1 MGNEVD
7 RSIEFVEGLKRQWMA
22 MIDALVD
29 PLMIVRD
36 DYIILKAN
44 LALAKMNNTSSFG
57 DVIGQKCYEVFA
69 GRKTPCNGCRMHE
82 AGEKKQAKHGSLD
95 EVDGKR
101 YFETVSQPVFDLT
114 GELEGVVQVYR
125 DRTDARRMQSQLL
138 QSEKLA
144 SIGLLAGGI
153 AHEINNPLGGILI
166 FSQMLL
172 REMDKLSP
180 HYQDVVEIESAT
192 QRCKEIVER
201 LLDFARQRPEKI
213 EAIQNVRMFEVMASA
228 LKFAMVVPQAKKVE
242 IKHIWQN
249 QDITI
254 AAHTNKTIQVFLNL
268 LQNAIQAMKKGGT
281 LTIRQR
287 EVVDSSIEYVVIDIE
302 DTGMGMDV
310 ATLNHI
316 FDPFFTTKEPGEGTG
331 LGLAIC
337 YGIMQEFDGRL
348 SVVSEIGKGTTFSAW
363 FPKNRLQ

>member
-1 MGNEVD
+1 MGKEVD
-7 RSIEFVEGLKRQWMA
+7 KSLEFVEGLKRQWMA

-36 DYIILKAN
+36 DYVILKAN
-44 LALAKMNNTSSFG
+44 LALAKMNHKSNFG
-57 DVIGQKCYEVFA
+57 DVLGQKCYEVFA
-69 GRKTPCNGCRMHE
+69 GRKMPCNGCRMQE
-82 AGEKKQAKHGSLD
+82 AGKTRQAIHGTLD
-95 EVDGKR
+95 EIGGKR
-101 YFETVSQPVFDLT
+101 YFETVSQPVFDLN
-114 GELEGVVQVYR
+114 GELEGVVQLYR

-172 REMDKLSP
+172 REMDKASP
-180 HYQDVVEIESAT
+180 HYQDVIEIESAT

-201 LLDFARQRPEKI
+201 LLDFARQRPEKL
-213 EAIQNVRMFEVMASA
+213 EVLQNVRIFDVVSSA
-228 LKFAMVVPQAKKVE
+228 LKFAMVAPQAKKVE
-242 IKHIWQN
+242 LKQNWQN
-249 QDITI
+249 QDVTVPAI
-254 AAHTNKTIQVFLNL
+254 ANKTIQVFLNL
-268 LQNAIQAMKKGGT
+268 LQNAIQAMKRGGT
-281 LTIRQR
+281 LTIRQY
-287 EVVDSSIEYVVIDIE
+287 EAIEASIPYVVIDIE
-302 DTGMGMDV
+302 DTGMGMDA

-337 YGIMQEFDGRL
+337 YGIMQEFEGRL
-348 SVVSEIGKGTTFSAW
+348 SVVSEVGKGTTFSAW
-363 FPKNRLQ
+363 FPKNSVK